1 MRHTDSLRPPRQT
14 APEELSH
21 ARVRA
26 PHVVVNTCPVVPPDD
41 VAKLLRPFRRR
52 GVGRIRDVG
61 LGLGLS
67 IVAATRI
74 SRTRLRPRMDPV
86 PRLGAVAKGPEPAP
100 GPASRSRHCR
110 HLRPWPRYSQ

>member
-1 MRHTDSLRPPRQT
+1 MRHADSLRPPRQT

-67 IVAATRI
+67 IVAAIAEAHGGSLRGGAMPGRPPGLFPGLPSETATRVYP
-74 SRTRLRPRMDPV
+74 SRGPRA
-86 PRLGAVAKGPEPAP
+86 PRAP
-100 GPASRSRHCR
+100 
-110 HLRPWPRYSQ
+110 